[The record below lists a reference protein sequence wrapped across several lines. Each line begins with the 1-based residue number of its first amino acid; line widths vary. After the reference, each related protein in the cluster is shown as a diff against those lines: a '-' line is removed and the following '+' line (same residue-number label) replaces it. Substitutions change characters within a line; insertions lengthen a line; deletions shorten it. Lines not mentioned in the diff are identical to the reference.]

1 MELAQGQHEWERGE
15 LVKAL
20 ISGNLGF
27 VGRHF
32 QKALEARGYEV
43 KGLDVKAAPSQDC
56 LTYFQSTEAL
66 RMDTHFDLVVH
77 AAAVVKGRATIDRS
91 PLATAVNLALDA
103 AMFRWA
109 SIVRPGR
116 VIYFSSSAVYP
127 VQYQTGMTRTLA
139 ETDFDQGKAWI
150 GQPDQV
156 YGWSKAVGEVLA
168 HRLMELEIPVTVV
181 RPFSGYGED
190 QDADYPFPSFIQR
203 ARDRQDPFEL
213 WCGPCIRDFIHVDD
227 VVAGTL
233 AAMDSDVQ
241 GPLNLCTGRA
251 VSFDELAELVTMAAG
266 YRPGFRHV
274 IDAPS
279 GPAYR
284 VGDVGRLLRVYD
296 PQISLEEGILR
307 ALDA

>member
-1 MELAQGQHEWERGE
+1 
-15 LVKAL
+15 VKAL
-20 ISGNLGF
+20 ITGNLGF

-32 QKALEARGYEV
+32 QKALQARGYEV

-56 LTYFQSTEAL
+56 LSYFQSTEAL

-77 AAAVVKGRATIDRS
+77 AAAVVRGRTTIDRS

-168 HRLMELEIPVTVV
+168 YRLMELEIPVTVV

-203 ARDRQDPFEL
+203 AKDRQDPFEL
-213 WCGPCIRDFIHVDD
+213 WCGPCVRDFIHVDD

-233 AAMDSDVQ
+233 AAMDADLT
-241 GPLNLCTGRA
+241 GPLNLCYGRPT
-251 VSFDELAELVTMAAG
+251 SFDQLARMVTVAAG
-266 YRPGFRHV
+266 YAPDFHHV
-274 IDAPS
+274 IDAPA

-284 VGDVGRLLRVYD
+284 VGDPKRMLEVYV
-296 PQISLEEGILR
+296 PEVTLEGGILR
-307 ALDA
+307 ALNA

>member
-1 MELAQGQHEWERGE
+1 M
-15 LVKAL
+15 KAL
-20 ISGNLGF
+20 ITGDRGF
-27 VGRHF
+27 IGRHF
-32 QKALEARGYEV
+32 RKALEARGYEV
-43 KGLDVKAAPSQDC
+43 TGLDVKAAPSQGC
-56 LTYFQSTEAL
+56 LDYFQSTQAL

-168 HRLMELEIPVTVV
+168 QRLWELEIPVTVV

-190 QDADYPFPSFIQR
+190 QDVDYPFPSFIQR
-203 ARDRQDPFEL
+203 AKERQDPFEL

-233 AAMDSDVQ
+233 AAMDADVRW
-241 GPLNLCTGRA
+241 PLNLCTGRA
-251 VSFDELAELVTMAAG
+251 VSFDELARMVTVAAG
-266 YRPGFRHV
+266 YAPDFHHV
-274 IDAPS
+274 TDAPT

-284 VGDVGRLLRVYD
+284 VGDPGRLFDVYV
-296 PQISLEEGILR
+296 PETTLEEGILR
-307 ALDA
+307 ALNV